1 MRMRDFFRILMP
13 GLLLGACLAG
23 CASASLVLAPEAP
36 DAPFK
41 PASAS
46 VPDGEVRPSSLP
58 PTTRSG
64 ARDFGLPPM
73 EGLPLVPPPP
83 AIDPTHTYS
92 LAELIDLAQ
101 SNNPETRVAWEH
113 ARQAA
118 LAVGIAKALYLPVLT
133 ATAVSGAQHESG
145 STQAALGSLAVNNNL
160 NGNLNGTVGS
170 VALEW
175 LIFDF
180 GQRDALTRATTDLS
194 FASNVAFNGTH
205 QKIIYDVSRAFYDY
219 SSARQRV
226 AIAAQSKTESAHL
239 LDAAQNRLKQG
250 IGTTVETAQ
259 AQQFLAQAAFNLVEA
274 RGAERDSYHS
284 LLAAVG
290 ISPVA
295 TLRIEDVSGRLL
307 PANSMVPVEHII
319 AEALARRPD
328 IQASYAAARAT
339 RAAVTAVEADF
350 LPKVFVAASNTYAT
364 GSLDLTSLPSVP
376 SLGSIST
383 SLPSLPAPTPTTSS
397 IPNLSSTLGNISLN
411 RNDTTVLAGVA
422 VPLFD
427 GGVRDAR
434 VHEARSRT
442 EAAESTVLRLEQNA
456 AMEIVAADDALRSS
470 LEANR
475 AATVLVS
482 ASLTAY
488 DAALAAYKSGEGTLT
503 TALETERALLS
514 ARIAKA
520 RAHGTAQIAAASL
533 AFSTGRLSSSD
544 VVDPQ
549 PTRRQKL

>member
-1 MRMRDFFRILMP
+1 MRDFLRIVML
-13 GLLLGACLAG
+13 GLLLGASLAG

-46 VPDGEVRPSSLP
+46 VPDGEVHPSSLP
-58 PTTRSG
+58 PTTTSG

-73 EGLPLVPPPP
+73 QGLPLVPPPP
-83 AIDPTHTYS
+83 ALDPTHTYS

-101 SNNPETRVAWEH
+101 INNPETRTAWEH

-133 ATAVSGAQHESG
+133 ATAVSGGQHNSG
-145 STQAALGSLAVNNNL
+145 STQGALSSLATNND
-160 NGNLNGTVGS
+160 LNGTVGS

-180 GQRDALTRATTDLS
+180 GQRDALKRAATDLS
-194 FASNVAFNGTH
+194 FATNVAFNGVH

-226 AIAAQSKTESAHL
+226 AIAAQSKNESAHL
-239 LDAAQNRLKQG
+239 LDATQDRLKQG

-259 AQQFLAQAAFNLVEA
+259 AQQFLAQAAFNLVQA

-319 AEALARRPD
+319 AEAIARRPD
-328 IQASYAAARAT
+328 IQASYATARAT
-339 RAAVTAVEADF
+339 RAAVTAVEAEF
-350 LPKVFVAASNTYAT
+350 LPKVFVAASDTYAT
-364 GSLDLTSLPSVP
+364 GNLNINSLPSVP

-383 SLPSLPAPTPTTSS
+383 SLPSLPAPTPTTTS
-397 IPNLSSTLGNISLN
+397 IPNLSSTLGNLSLN
-411 RNDTTVLAGVA
+411 QNDTTVLAGVA

-427 GGVRDAR
+427 GGIRDAR
-434 VHEARSRT
+434 VREARSRT
-442 EAAESTVLRLEQNA
+442 DAAESTVLHLEHSA
-456 AMEIVAADDALRSS
+456 AVEIVAADDALRSS

-488 DAALAAYKSGEGTLT
+488 DAALAAYKSGAGTLT
-503 TALETERALLS
+503 TALEAERALLS
-514 ARIAKA
+514 ARLAKA
-520 RAHGTAQIAAASL
+520 QAHGTAQIAAASL

-544 VVDPQ
+544 VVDPR
-549 PTRRQKL
+549 PIRRQKL

>member
-1 MRMRDFFRILMP
+1 MRMREFIRIVMP
-13 GLLLGACLAG
+13 GLLLGAGLAG
-23 CASASLVLAPEAP
+23 CASASLDLAPEAP

-41 PASAS
+41 PAIAS

-73 EGLPLVPPPP
+73 EGLPLVPPPA

-101 SNNPETRVAWEH
+101 INNPETRVAWER

-118 LAVGIAKALYLPVLT
+118 LAVGIAKALYLPVLS
-133 ATAVSGAQHESG
+133 ATAVSGAQHNSG
-145 STQAALGSLAVNNNL
+145 STEGALSSLALNN
-160 NGNLNGTVGS
+160 NLNGTVGS

-180 GQRDALTRATTDLS
+180 GQRDALKRATTDLS
-194 FASNVAFNGTH
+194 FASNVAFNGIH

-239 LDAAQNRLKQG
+239 LDAAQDRLKQG

-290 ISPVA
+290 ISPLA
-295 TLRIEDVSGRLL
+295 TVRIEDVSGRLL
-307 PANSMVPVEHII
+307 PANSMVPVEHIL
-319 AEALARRPD
+319 AEAIARRPD
-328 IQASYAAARAT
+328 IQASYAAARAN
-339 RAAVTAVEADF
+339 RAAVTAVEAEF
-350 LPKVFVAASNTYAT
+350 LPKVFVAASDTYAT
-364 GSLDLTSLPSVP
+364 GNLNVTSLPSIP

-383 SLPSLPAPTPTTSS
+383 SLPSLPAPTPTTPS
-397 IPNLSSTLGNISLN
+397 IPNSAALGNISLN
-411 RNDTTVLAGVA
+411 QNDATVLAGVA

-434 VHEARSRT
+434 VREARSRT
-442 EAAESTVLRLEQNA
+442 DAAESTVLRLEHNA
-456 AMEIVAADDALRSS
+456 AVEIVAADDALRSS

-488 DAALAAYKSGEGTLT
+488 DAALAAYKSGTGTLT
-503 TALETERALLS
+503 TALEAERALLS

-549 PTRRQKL
+549 RRQKL

>member
-1 MRMRDFFRILMP
+1 MRDFIRIVLP
-13 GLLLGACLAG
+13 ALLLGAGLVG

-41 PASAS
+41 PPSAS
-46 VPDGEVRPSSLP
+46 VPDGEVSPASLP
-58 PTTRSG
+58 PTTASG

-83 AIDPTHTYS
+83 TIDPMHTYS

-101 SNNPETRVAWEH
+101 INNPETRVAWEH

-118 LAVGIAKALYLPVLT
+118 LAVGIAKALYLPVLA
-133 ATAVSGAQHESG
+133 ATAVSGGQHNSG
-145 STQAALGSLAVNNNL
+145 SGPLSSLAVNND
-160 NGNLNGTVGS
+160 LNGTVGS

-180 GQRDALTRATTDLS
+180 GQRDALKRAATDLS
-194 FASNVAFNGTH
+194 FASNVAFNGMH

-239 LDAAQNRLKQG
+239 LDAAQDRLKQG

-259 AQQFLAQAAFNLVEA
+259 AQQFLAQATFNVVQA

-290 ISPVA
+290 LSPVA
-295 TLRIEDVSGRLL
+295 TLRIDDVSGRLL
-307 PANSMVPVEHII
+307 PANSMAPVEHII
-319 AEALARRPD
+319 AEAIARRPD
-328 IQASYAAARAT
+328 IQATYATARAS
-339 RAAVTAVEADF
+339 RAAVTAVEAEF
-350 LPKVFVAASNTYAT
+350 LPKVFVVASDTYAT
-364 GSLDLTSLPSVP
+364 GSLNITSLPSIP
-376 SLGSIST
+376 SLASIST
-383 SLPSLPAPTPTTSS
+383 SLPSLPAPTPAAPSLPNSS
-397 IPNLSSTLGNISLN
+397 ALGNITLN
-411 RNDTTVLAGVA
+411 QNDTTVLAGVA

-434 VHEARSRT
+434 VREARSRT
-442 EAAESTVLRLEQNA
+442 DAAESTVLRLEQTA
-456 AMEIVAADDALRSS
+456 ATEIVAADDAVRSS
-470 LEANR
+470 LEAHR
-475 AATVLVS
+475 AATALVS

-488 DAALAAYKSGEGTLT
+488 DAALAAYKSGAGTLT
-503 TALETERALLS
+503 AALEAERALLS
-514 ARIAKA
+514 ARLAKA
-520 RAHGTAQIAAASL
+520 QAHGTAQIAAASL

-544 VVDPQ
+544 VVDPR
-549 PTRRQKL
+549 PIRRQKF

>member
-1 MRMRDFFRILMP
+1 MHDFIRMVVL
-13 GLLLGACLAG
+13 GLLIGAGLAG
-23 CASASLVLAPEAP
+23 CASTSLVLAPEAP

-46 VPDGEVRPSSLP
+46 VPDGEVPPSSLP
-58 PTTRSG
+58 LTTRSG

-73 EGLPLVPPPP
+73 EGLPLVSPPPT
-83 AIDPTHTYS
+83 IEPTHTYS

-101 SNNPETRVAWEH
+101 TNNPETRVAWEH

-118 LAVGIAKALYLPVLT
+118 LAVGIVKALYLPVLT
-133 ATAVSGAQHESG
+133 ATAVTGAQRNSG
-145 STQAALGSLAVNNNL
+145 QGPLSSLAVNND
-160 NGNLNGTVGS
+160 LNGTVGS

-180 GQRDALTRATTDLS
+180 GQRDALKRATTDLS
-194 FASNVAFNGTH
+194 FASNVAFNGMH

-239 LDAAQNRLKQG
+239 LDAAQDRLKQG

-259 AQQFLAQAAFNLVEA
+259 AQQFLAQAAFNLVQA
-274 RGAERDSYHS
+274 RGAERDSYHT

-295 TLRIEDVSGRLL
+295 TLQIEDVSGRLL

-319 AEALARRPD
+319 AEAIARRPD
-328 IQASYAAARAT
+328 IQASYATARAT
-339 RAAVTAVEADF
+339 RAAVTAVEAEF
-350 LPKVFVAASNTYAT
+350 LPKVFVAASDTYAT
-364 GSLDLTSLPSVP
+364 GNLNITSLPSVP

-383 SLPSLPAPTPTTSS
+383 SLPSLPAPTPTTTS
-397 IPNLSSTLGNISLN
+397 IPNLSSTLGNLSLN
-411 RNDTTVLAGVA
+411 QNNATVLAGVA

-434 VHEARSRT
+434 VREARSRT
-442 EAAESTVLRLEQNA
+442 DAAESTVQHLEHTA
-456 AMEIVAADDALRSS
+456 ATEIVAADDALRSS

-488 DAALAAYKSGEGTLT
+488 DAALAAYKTGAGTLT
-503 TALETERALLS
+503 AALEAERALLS
-514 ARIAKA
+514 ARLAKA
-520 RAHGTAQIAAASL
+520 QAHGTAQIAAASL

-549 PTRRQKL
+549 PIRR

>member
-1 MRMRDFFRILMP
+1 MRMRDFIRIALL
-13 GLLLGACLAG
+13 GLLLGAGLAG

-46 VPDGEVRPSSLP
+46 VPDGEVPPSSLP
-58 PTTRSG
+58 PTTASG

-73 EGLPLVPPPP
+73 EGLPLVSPPP

-101 SNNPETRVAWEH
+101 ISNPETRVAWEH

-133 ATAVSGAQHESG
+133 ATAVSGAQHNSG
-145 STQAALGSLAVNNNL
+145 STQGALSSLATNND
-160 NGNLNGTVGS
+160 LNGTVGS

-180 GQRDALTRATTDLS
+180 GQRDALKRAAADLS
-194 FASNVAFNGTH
+194 FASNVAFNGMH

-226 AIAAQSKTESAHL
+226 AIAAQSKAESAHL
-239 LDAAQNRLKQG
+239 LDAAQDRLKQG

-259 AQQFLAQAAFNLVEA
+259 AQQFLAQAAFNLVQA

-319 AEALARRPD
+319 AEAIARRPE
-328 IQASYAAARAT
+328 IQAGYVTARAS
-339 RAAVTAVEADF
+339 RATVTAVEAEF
-350 LPKVFVAASNTYAT
+350 LPKVFVAASDTYAT
-364 GSLDLTSLPSVP
+364 GSLNITSLPSIP

-383 SLPSLPAPTPTTSS
+383 SLPSLPAPTPTTTS
-397 IPNLSSTLGNISLN
+397 IPISSTLGNISLN
-411 RNDTTVLAGVA
+411 QNNATVLAGVA

-434 VHEARSRT
+434 VREARSRT
-442 EAAESTVLRLEQNA
+442 DAAESTVLHLEQTA
-456 AMEIVAADDALRSS
+456 ATEIVAADDALRSS

-488 DAALAAYKSGEGTLT
+488 DAALAAYKSGAGTLT
-503 TALETERALLS
+503 AALEAERALLS
-514 ARIAKA
+514 ARLAKA
-520 RAHGTAQIAAASL
+520 QAHGTAQIAAASL

-544 VVDPQ
+544 VVEPH
-549 PTRRQKL
+549 PFRRIGRQKL

>member
-1 MRMRDFFRILMP
+1 MRMRDFIRIVLL
-13 GLLLGACLAG
+13 GLLLGADLAG

-46 VPDGEVRPSSLP
+46 VPDGEVSPSSLP
-58 PTTRSG
+58 PTTASG

-73 EGLPLVPPPP
+73 QGLPLVPPPP
-83 AIDPTHTYS
+83 TIDPTHTYS

-101 SNNPETRVAWEH
+101 INNPETRVAWEH

-118 LAVGIAKALYLPVLT
+118 LAVGIARALYLPVLT
-133 ATAVSGAQHESG
+133 ATAVSGGQHNSG
-145 STQAALGSLAVNNNL
+145 SGPLSSLAVNND
-160 NGNLNGTVGS
+160 LNGTVGS

-180 GQRDALTRATTDLS
+180 GQRDALKRAATDLS
-194 FASNVAFNGTH
+194 FASNVAFNGLH
-205 QKIIYDVSRAFYDY
+205 QKVIYDVSRAFYDY

-239 LDAAQNRLKQG
+239 LDAAQDRLKQG

-259 AQQFLAQAAFNLVEA
+259 AQQFLAQAAFNLVQA

-290 ISPVA
+290 ISPVS

-307 PANSMVPVEHII
+307 PANSMVPVEHIV
-319 AEALARRPD
+319 AEAIARRPD
-328 IQASYAAARAT
+328 IQASYATARAS
-339 RAAVTAVEADF
+339 RATIRAVEAEF
-350 LPKVFVAASNTYAT
+350 LPKVFVAASDTYAT
-364 GSLDLTSLPSVP
+364 GSLNITSLPSIP
-376 SLGSIST
+376 SLGSISA
-383 SLPSLPAPTPTTSS
+383 SLPSLPAPTPATTS
-397 IPNLSSTLGNISLN
+397 IPNSSGLGNISLN
-411 RNDTTVLAGVA
+411 QNDATVLAGVA

-427 GGVRDAR
+427 GGIRDAGVR
-434 VHEARSRT
+434 EARSRT
-442 EAAESTVLRLEQNA
+442 DAAESTVLHLEQTA
-456 AMEIVAADDALRSS
+456 ATEIVAADDALRSS

-488 DAALAAYKSGEGTLT
+488 DAALAAYKSGAGTLT
-503 TALETERALLS
+503 AALEAERALLS
-514 ARIAKA
+514 ARLAKA
-520 RAHGTAQIAAASL
+520 QAHGTAQIAAASL

-544 VVDPQ
+544 ALDPR
-549 PTRRQKL
+549 PIRRQKL

>member
-1 MRMRDFFRILMP
+1 MRDFLRIVML
-13 GLLLGACLAG
+13 GLLLGASLAG

-46 VPDGEVRPSSLP
+46 VPDGEVHPSSLP
-58 PTTRSG
+58 PTTTSG

-73 EGLPLVPPPP
+73 QGLPLVLPPP
-83 AIDPTHTYS
+83 ALDPTHTYS

-101 SNNPETRVAWEH
+101 INNPETRTAWEH

-133 ATAVSGAQHESG
+133 ATAVSGGQHNSG
-145 STQAALGSLAVNNNL
+145 STQGALSSLATNND
-160 NGNLNGTVGS
+160 LNGTVGS

-180 GQRDALTRATTDLS
+180 GQRDALKRAATDLS
-194 FASNVAFNGTH
+194 FATNVAFNGVH

-226 AIAAQSKTESAHL
+226 AIAAQSKNESAHL
-239 LDAAQNRLKQG
+239 LDATQDRLKQG

-259 AQQFLAQAAFNLVEA
+259 AQQFLAQAAFNLVQA

-319 AEALARRPD
+319 AEAIARRPD
-328 IQASYAAARAT
+328 IQASYATARAT
-339 RAAVTAVEADF
+339 RAAVTAVEAEF
-350 LPKVFVAASNTYAT
+350 LPKVFVAASDTYAT
-364 GSLDLTSLPSVP
+364 GNLNINSLPSVP

-383 SLPSLPAPTPTTSS
+383 SLPSLPAPTPTTTS
-397 IPNLSSTLGNISLN
+397 IPNLSSTLGNLSLN
-411 RNDTTVLAGVA
+411 QNDTTVLAGVA

-427 GGVRDAR
+427 GGIRDAR
-434 VHEARSRT
+434 VREARSRT
-442 EAAESTVLRLEQNA
+442 DAAESTVLHLEHSA
-456 AMEIVAADDALRSS
+456 AVEIVAADDALRSS

-488 DAALAAYKSGEGTLT
+488 DAALAAYKSGAGTLT
-503 TALETERALLS
+503 TALEAERALLS
-514 ARIAKA
+514 ARLAKA
-520 RAHGTAQIAAASL
+520 PAHGTAQIAAASL

-544 VVDPQ
+544 VVDPR
-549 PTRRQKL
+549 PIRRQKL

>member
-1 MRMRDFFRILMP
+1 MRDFIRIVVL
-13 GLLLGACLAG
+13 GLLLGAGLAG

-46 VPDGEVRPSSLP
+46 VPDGEVAPSSLP
-58 PTTRSG
+58 LTTRSG

-73 EGLPLVPPPP
+73 QDLPLVPPPL

-101 SNNPETRVAWEH
+101 TNNPETRVAWEH

-118 LAVGIAKALYLPVLT
+118 LAVGIVKALYLPVLS
-133 ATAVSGAQHESG
+133 ATAVNGAQHNSG
-145 STQAALGSLAVNNNL
+145 STLASNND
-160 NGNLNGTVGS
+160 LNGTVGS
-170 VALEW
+170 VALAW

-180 GQRDALTRATTDLS
+180 GQRDALKRAATDLS
-194 FASNVAFNGTH
+194 FASNVAFNGMH

-239 LDAAQNRLKQG
+239 LDAAQDRLKHG

-259 AQQFLAQAAFNLVEA
+259 AEQFLAQAAFNVVQA

-307 PANSMVPVEHII
+307 PSNSMVPVEHII
-319 AEALARRPD
+319 AEAIARRPD
-328 IQASYAAARAT
+328 IQASYATARASGAT
-339 RAAVTAVEADF
+339 VAAVEAEF
-350 LPKVFVAASNTYAT
+350 LPKVFVTASDTYAT
-364 GSLDLTSLPSVP
+364 GSLNITSLPSVP

-383 SLPSLPAPTPTTSS
+383 ALPSLPAPTPTTVS
-397 IPNLSSTLGNISLN
+397 IPSTSGLGNISLN
-411 RNDTTVLAGVA
+411 QTDATVLAGVA

-434 VHEARSRT
+434 VREARSRT
-442 EAAESTVLRLEQNA
+442 DAAESRVLHLEHA
-456 AMEIVAADDALRSS
+456 AATEIVAADDALRSS

-488 DAALAAYKSGEGTLT
+488 DAALAAYKSGAGTLT
-503 TALETERALLS
+503 AALEAERALLS
-514 ARIAKA
+514 ARLAKA
-520 RAHGTAQIAAASL
+520 QAHGTAQIAAASL

-544 VVDPQ
+544 VVDPG
-549 PTRRQKL
+549 PIRREKL

>member
-1 MRMRDFFRILMP
+1 MRMRDFIRIVVL
-13 GLLLGACLAG
+13 GLLAGAGLAG

-46 VPDGEVRPSSLP
+46 VPDGEVHPSALP

-73 EGLPLVPPPP
+73 EDLPLVSPPP

-101 SNNPETRVAWEH
+101 INNPETRIAWEH

-118 LAVGIAKALYLPVLT
+118 LAVGIAKALYLPVLS
-133 ATAVSGAQHESG
+133 ATAVSGAQHQS
-145 STQAALGSLAVNNNL
+145 SSSFLAANND
-160 NGNLNGTVGS
+160 LNGTVGS

-180 GQRDALTRATTDLS
+180 GQRDALKRAATDLS
-194 FASNVAFNGTH
+194 FASNVAFNGMH

-226 AIAAQSKTESAHL
+226 AIATQSKTESAHL
-239 LDAAQNRLKQG
+239 LDAAQDRLKQG

-274 RGAERDSYHS
+274 RGAERNSYHS
-284 LLAAVG
+284 LLAAIG

-307 PANSMVPVEHII
+307 PPNSMVPVEHIV
-319 AEALARRPD
+319 AEAIALRPD
-328 IQASYAAARAT
+328 IQVSYATARAS
-339 RAAVTAVEADF
+339 RATITAVEAEF
-350 LPKVFVAASNTYAT
+350 LPKVFVAASDTYAT
-364 GSLDLTSLPSVP
+364 GSLNITSLPSIP

-383 SLPSLPAPTPTTSS
+383 SLPSLPAPTPTTAS
-397 IPNLSSTLGNISLN
+397 IPNSSTLGNISLN
-411 RNDTTVLAGVA
+411 QNNATVLAGVA

-434 VHEARSRT
+434 VREARSRT
-442 EAAESTVLRLEQNA
+442 DAAESTVLHLEQTA
-456 AMEIVAADDALRSS
+456 ATEIVAADDALRSS

-488 DAALAAYKSGEGTLT
+488 DAAFAAYKSGAGTLT
-503 TALETERALLS
+503 AALEAERDLLS
-514 ARIAKA
+514 ARVAKA

-544 VVDPQ
+544 AVDPQ
-549 PTRRQKL
+549 RIRRH

>member
-1 MRMRDFFRILMP
+1 MRDLIRIVVP
-13 GLLLGACLAG
+13 ALLLGAGLVG

-36 DAPFK
+36 DVPFK
-41 PASAS
+41 PARAA
-46 VPDGEVRPSSLP
+46 VPDGEVGPSSLP
-58 PTTRSG
+58 PATRSG

-73 EGLPLVPPPP
+73 EDLPLVPPPL

-101 SNNPETRVAWEH
+101 INNPETRVAWEH

-118 LAVGIAKALYLPVLT
+118 LAVGIAKALYLPVLS
-133 ATAVSGAQHESG
+133 ATAVSGAQHNSG
-145 STQAALGSLAVNNNL
+145 STQGGLSSLAVNND
-160 NGNLNGTVGS
+160 LNGTVGS
-170 VALEW
+170 VALAW

-180 GQRDALTRATTDLS
+180 GQRDALKRAATDLS
-194 FASNVAFNGTH
+194 FASNVAFNGMH

-259 AQQFLAQAAFNLVEA
+259 AEQFLAQAAFNLVQA

-284 LLAAVG
+284 LLAAAG

-319 AEALARRPD
+319 AEAIARRPD
-328 IQASYAAARAT
+328 IQASYATARAS
-339 RAAVTAVEADF
+339 RAAVAAVEAEF
-350 LPKVFVAASNTYAT
+350 LPKVFVAASDTYAT
-364 GSLDLTSLPSVP
+364 GSLNITSLPSIP

-383 SLPSLPAPTPTTSS
+383 SLPSLPAPTPTTVS
-397 IPNLSSTLGNISLN
+397 IPNSSALGNISLN
-411 RNDTTVLAGVA
+411 QNDTTVLAGVA
-422 VPLFD
+422 VPIFD

-434 VHEARSRT
+434 VREARSRT
-442 EAAESTVLRLEQNA
+442 EAAESTVLHLEQTA
-456 AMEIVAADDALRSS
+456 ATEIVAADDALRSS

-475 AATVLVS
+475 AASVLVS

-488 DAALAAYKSGEGTLT
+488 DAALAAYKSGAGTLT
-503 TALETERALLS
+503 AALEAERALLS
-514 ARIAKA
+514 GRLAKA
-520 RAHGTAQIAAASL
+520 QAHGTAQIAAASL

-549 PTRRQKL
+549 PIRRQKL

>member
-1 MRMRDFFRILMP
+1 MHDFIRIALL
-13 GLLLGACLAG
+13 GLLLGAGLAG

-46 VPDGEVRPSSLP
+46 VPDGGVPPSSLA
-58 PTTRSG
+58 PTTASG

-73 EGLPLVPPPP
+73 EGLPLVSPPP
-83 AIDPTHTYS
+83 AINPTHTYS

-101 SNNPETRVAWEH
+101 ITNPETRAAWEH

-133 ATAVSGAQHESG
+133 ATAVSGAQHNSG
-145 STQAALGSLAVNNNL
+145 STQGALSSLAMNND
-160 NGNLNGTVGS
+160 LNGTVGS

-180 GQRDALTRATTDLS
+180 GQRDALERAAADLS
-194 FASNVAFNGTH
+194 FASNVAFNGMH

-239 LDAAQNRLKQG
+239 LDAAQDRLKQG

-259 AQQFLAQAAFNLVEA
+259 AQQFLAQAAFNLVQA

-319 AEALARRPD
+319 AEAIARRPD
-328 IQASYAAARAT
+328 IQTSYATARAS
-339 RAAVTAVEADF
+339 RAAVTAVEAEF
-350 LPKVFVAASNTYAT
+350 LPKVFVAASDTYAT
-364 GSLDLTSLPSVP
+364 GALNITSLPSIP

-383 SLPSLPAPTPTTSS
+383 SLPSLPPPTPTTTS
-397 IPNLSSTLGNISLN
+397 IPIPNPSTPGNISLN
-411 RNDTTVLAGVA
+411 QNDATVLAGVA

-434 VHEARSRT
+434 VREARSRT
-442 EAAESTVLRLEQNA
+442 DAAESTVLHLEQTA
-456 AMEIVAADDALRSS
+456 ATEIVAADDALRSS

-488 DAALAAYKSGEGTLT
+488 DAALAAYKSGAGTLT
-503 TALETERALLS
+503 AALEAERALLS
-514 ARIAKA
+514 ARLAKA
-520 RAHGTAQIAAASL
+520 QAHGTAQIAAASL

-544 VVDPQ
+544 VVEPH
-549 PTRRQKL
+549 PFRKIGRQKL

>member
-1 MRMRDFFRILMP
+1 MRDFIRIVVP
-13 GLLLGACLAG
+13 ALLLGAGLVG

-36 DAPFK
+36 DVPFK
-41 PASAS
+41 PASAA
-46 VPDGEVRPSSLP
+46 VPDGEVGPSSLP
-58 PTTRSG
+58 PATRSG

-73 EGLPLVPPPP
+73 EDLPLVPPPL
-83 AIDPTHTYS
+83 ALDPTHTYS

-101 SNNPETRVAWEH
+101 INNPETRVAWEH

-118 LAVGIAKALYLPVLT
+118 LAVGIVKALYLPVLS
-133 ATAVSGAQHESG
+133 ATAVSGAQHNSG
-145 STQAALGSLAVNNNL
+145 STQGALSSLAVNND
-160 NGNLNGTVGS
+160 LNGTVGS
-170 VALEW
+170 VALAW

-180 GQRDALTRATTDLS
+180 GQRDALKRAATDLS
-194 FASNVAFNGTH
+194 FASNVAFNGMH

-239 LDAAQNRLKQG
+239 LDAAQDRLKHG

-259 AQQFLAQAAFNLVEA
+259 AEQFLAQAAFNLVQA

-307 PANSMVPVEHII
+307 PANSMVPVEHMI
-319 AEALARRPD
+319 AEAIARRPD
-328 IQASYAAARAT
+328 IQASYATARAS
-339 RAAVTAVEADF
+339 RATIAAAEAEF
-350 LPKVFVAASNTYAT
+350 LPKVFVTASDTYAT
-364 GSLDLTSLPSVP
+364 GSLNITSLPSIP

-383 SLPSLPAPTPTTSS
+383 SLPSLPAPTPTTVS
-397 IPNLSSTLGNISLN
+397 IPNSSGLGNVSLN
-411 RNDTTVLAGVA
+411 QNDATVLAGVS

-434 VHEARSRT
+434 VREARSRT
-442 EAAESTVLRLEQNA
+442 EATESTVLHLEQTA
-456 AMEIVAADDALRSS
+456 ATEIVAADDALRSS

-488 DAALAAYKSGEGTLT
+488 DAALAAYKSGAGTLT
-503 TALETERALLS
+503 AALEAERALLS
-514 ARIAKA
+514 ARLAKA
-520 RAHGTAQIAAASL
+520 QAHGTAQIAAASL

-544 VVDPQ
+544 VVDPRLI
-549 PTRRQKL
+549 RRQKL

>member
-1 MRMRDFFRILMP
+1 MRDFIRIVVL
-13 GLLLGACLAG
+13 GLLLGVGLAG

-36 DAPFK
+36 DAPFR

-46 VPDGEVRPSSLP
+46 VPDGEVHPSSLP

-73 EGLPLVPPPP
+73 ENLPLVSPPP

-101 SNNPETRVAWEH
+101 TNNPETRVAWEH

-133 ATAVSGAQHESG
+133 ATAVTGGQHNSG
-145 STQAALGSLAVNNNL
+145 STQGPLSSLTNND
-160 NGNLNGTVGS
+160 LNGTVGS

-180 GQRDALTRATTDLS
+180 GQRDALNRAATDLS
-194 FASNVAFNGTH
+194 FASNVAFNGMH

-239 LDAAQNRLKQG
+239 LDAAQDRLKQG

-259 AQQFLAQAAFNLVEA
+259 AQQFLAQAAFNLVQA

-290 ISPVA
+290 ISPLA
-295 TLRIEDVSGRLL
+295 TLQMEDVSGRLL

-319 AEALARRPD
+319 AEAIARRPD
-328 IQASYAAARAT
+328 IQASYATARAT
-339 RAAVTAVEADF
+339 RAAVTAVEAEF
-350 LPKVFVAASNTYAT
+350 LPKVFVAASDTYAT
-364 GSLDLTSLPSVP
+364 GNLNVTSLPSIP
-376 SLGSIST
+376 SLGSISI

-397 IPNLSSTLGNISLN
+397 IPNSSTLGNISLN
-411 RNDTTVLAGVA
+411 QNDATVLAGVA

-434 VHEARSRT
+434 VREARSRT
-442 EAAESTVLRLEQNA
+442 DAAESTVLHLEQTA
-456 AMEIVAADDALRSS
+456 ATEIVAADDALRSS

-488 DAALAAYKSGEGTLT
+488 DAALAAYKSGAGTLT
-503 TALETERALLS
+503 AALEAERALLS
-514 ARIAKA
+514 ARLAKA
-520 RAHGTAQIAAASL
+520 QAHGTAQIAAASL

-544 VVDPQ
+544 AVDPR
-549 PTRRQKL
+549 PIRRQKL

>member
-1 MRMRDFFRILMP
+1 MCMRDFIRIVVP
-13 GLLLGACLAG
+13 ALLLGAGLVG

-36 DAPFK
+36 DVPFK
-41 PASAS
+41 PASAA
-46 VPDGEVRPSSLP
+46 VPDGEVGPSSLP
-58 PTTRSG
+58 PATRSG

-73 EGLPLVPPPP
+73 EDLPLVPPPL
-83 AIDPTHTYS
+83 ALDPTHTYS

-101 SNNPETRVAWEH
+101 INNPETRVAWEH

-118 LAVGIAKALYLPVLT
+118 LAVGIVKALYLPVLS
-133 ATAVSGAQHESG
+133 ATAVSGAQHNSG
-145 STQAALGSLAVNNNL
+145 STQGALSSLAVNND
-160 NGNLNGTVGS
+160 LNGTVGS
-170 VALEW
+170 VALAW

-180 GQRDALTRATTDLS
+180 GQRDALKRAATDLS
-194 FASNVAFNGTH
+194 FASNVAFNGMH

-239 LDAAQNRLKQG
+239 LDAAQDRLKHG

-259 AQQFLAQAAFNLVEA
+259 AEQFLAQAAFNLVQA

-307 PANSMVPVEHII
+307 PANSMVPVEHMI
-319 AEALARRPD
+319 AEAIARRPD
-328 IQASYAAARAT
+328 IQASYATARAS
-339 RAAVTAVEADF
+339 RATIAAAEAEF
-350 LPKVFVAASNTYAT
+350 LPKVFVTASDTYAT
-364 GSLDLTSLPSVP
+364 GSLNITSLPSIP

-383 SLPSLPAPTPTTSS
+383 SLPSLPAPTPTTVS
-397 IPNLSSTLGNISLN
+397 IPNSSGLGNVSLN
-411 RNDTTVLAGVA
+411 QNDATVLAGVS

-434 VHEARSRT
+434 VREARSRT
-442 EAAESTVLRLEQNA
+442 EATESTVLHLEQTA
-456 AMEIVAADDALRSS
+456 ATEIVAADDALRSS

-488 DAALAAYKSGEGTLT
+488 DAALAAYKSGAGTLT
-503 TALETERALLS
+503 AALEAERALLS
-514 ARIAKA
+514 ARLAKA
-520 RAHGTAQIAAASL
+520 QAHGTAQIAAASL

-544 VVDPQ
+544 VVDPRLI
-549 PTRRQKL
+549 RRQKL

>member
-1 MRMRDFFRILMP
+1 MRMRDFIRIVLP
-13 GLLLGACLAG
+13 GLLLGVGLAG

-41 PASAS
+41 PASAA
-46 VPDGEVRPSSLP
+46 VPDGEVAPSSLP
-58 PTTRSG
+58 PTTASG
-64 ARDFGLPPM
+64 ARDFGLPPL
-73 EGLPLVPPPP
+73 EDLPLVSPPP

-101 SNNPETRVAWEH
+101 ISNPETRVAWEH

-133 ATAVSGAQHESG
+133 ATAVSGAQHNSG
-145 STQAALGSLAVNNNL
+145 STQGGLSSLAVNND
-160 NGNLNGTVGS
+160 LNGTVGS

-180 GQRDALTRATTDLS
+180 GQRDALKRAATDLS
-194 FASNVAFNGTH
+194 FASNVAFNGMH

-239 LDAAQNRLKQG
+239 LDAAQDRLKQG

-259 AQQFLAQAAFNLVEA
+259 AQQFLAQAAFNLVQA

-295 TLRIEDVSGRLL
+295 ALRIEDVSGRLL

-319 AEALARRPD
+319 AEAIARRPD
-328 IQASYAAARAT
+328 IQASYATARAS
-339 RAAVTAVEADF
+339 RATVAAVEAEF
-350 LPKVFVAASNTYAT
+350 LPKVFVAASDTYAT
-364 GSLDLTSLPSVP
+364 GSLNITSLPSIP
-376 SLGSIST
+376 SLGSISA
-383 SLPSLPAPTPTTSS
+383 SLPSLPAPTPATAS
-397 IPNLSSTLGNISLN
+397 IPNSSALGNISLN
-411 RNDTTVLAGVA
+411 QNDATVLAGIA

-434 VHEARSRT
+434 VREARSRT
-442 EAAESTVLRLEQNA
+442 DAAESTVLHLEHTA
-456 AMEIVAADDALRSS
+456 ATEIVAADDAVRSS

-488 DAALAAYKSGEGTLT
+488 DAALAAYKSGAGTLT
-503 TALETERALLS
+503 AALEAERALLS
-514 ARIAKA
+514 ARLAKA
-520 RAHGTAQIAAASL
+520 QAHGTAQIAAASL

-544 VVDPQ
+544 AVDPR
-549 PTRRQKL
+549 PIRRQKL

>member
-1 MRMRDFFRILMP
+1 MRMRDFIRIVMP
-13 GLLLGACLAG
+13 ALLLGAGLVG

-41 PASAS
+41 PPSAS

-58 PTTRSG
+58 PTTASG

-83 AIDPTHTYS
+83 ALDPTHIYS

-101 SNNPETRVAWEH
+101 INNPETRVAWEH

-133 ATAVSGAQHESG
+133 ATAVSGGQHNSG
-145 STQAALGSLAVNNNL
+145 SGPLSSLAVNND
-160 NGNLNGTVGS
+160 LNGTVGS

-180 GQRDALTRATTDLS
+180 GQRDALKRAATDLS
-194 FASNVAFNGTH
+194 FASNVAFNGMH

-239 LDAAQNRLKQG
+239 LDAAQDRLKQG

-259 AQQFLAQAAFNLVEA
+259 AQQFLAQATFNLVQA

-307 PANSMVPVEHII
+307 PANAMVPVERFL
-319 AEALARRPD
+319 AEAIARRPD
-328 IQASYAAARAT
+328 IQASYATARASSAT
-339 RAAVTAVEADF
+339 VAAVEAEF
-350 LPKVFVAASNTYAT
+350 LPKVFVAASDTYAT
-364 GSLDLTSLPSVP
+364 GSLNITSLPSIP

-383 SLPSLPAPTPTTSS
+383 SLPSLPAPTPAASS
-397 IPNLSSTLGNISLN
+397 IPNSSALGNITLN
-411 RNDTTVLAGVA
+411 QNDATVLAGVA

-434 VHEARSRT
+434 VREARSRT
-442 EAAESTVLRLEQNA
+442 DAAESTVLGLEQTA
-456 AMEIVAADDALRSS
+456 ATEIVAADDALRSS

-488 DAALAAYKSGEGTLT
+488 DAALAAYKSGAGTLT
-503 TALETERALLS
+503 TALEAERALLS

-520 RAHGTAQIAAASL
+520 QAHGTAQIAAASL

-544 VVDPQ
+544 VVDPRPIQ
-549 PTRRQKL
+549 RQKL

>member
-1 MRMRDFFRILMP
+1 MRDFIRIVLP
-13 GLLLGACLAG
+13 GLLFGVGLAG

-41 PASAS
+41 PASAA
-46 VPDGEVRPSSLP
+46 VPDGEVAPSSLP
-58 PTTRSG
+58 PTTASG
-64 ARDFGLPPM
+64 ARDFGLPPL
-73 EGLPLVPPPP
+73 EDLPLVSPPP

-101 SNNPETRVAWEH
+101 ISNPETRVAWEH

-133 ATAVSGAQHESG
+133 ATAVSGAQHNSG
-145 STQAALGSLAVNNNL
+145 STQGGLSSLAVNND
-160 NGNLNGTVGS
+160 LNGTVGS

-180 GQRDALTRATTDLS
+180 GQRDALKRAATDLS
-194 FASNVAFNGTH
+194 FASNVAFNGMH

-239 LDAAQNRLKQG
+239 LDAAQDRLKQG

-259 AQQFLAQAAFNLVEA
+259 AQQFLAQAAFNLVQA

-295 TLRIEDVSGRLL
+295 ALRIEDVSGRLL

-319 AEALARRPD
+319 AEAIARRPD
-328 IQASYAAARAT
+328 IQASYATARAS
-339 RAAVTAVEADF
+339 RATVAAVEAEF
-350 LPKVFVAASNTYAT
+350 LPKVFVAASDTYAT
-364 GSLDLTSLPSVP
+364 GSLNITSLPSIP
-376 SLGSIST
+376 SLGSISA
-383 SLPSLPAPTPTTSS
+383 SLPSLPAPTPATAS
-397 IPNLSSTLGNISLN
+397 IPNSSALGNISLN
-411 RNDTTVLAGVA
+411 QNDATVLAGIA

-434 VHEARSRT
+434 VREARSRT
-442 EAAESTVLRLEQNA
+442 DAAESTVLHLEHTA
-456 AMEIVAADDALRSS
+456 ATEIVAADDAVRSS

-488 DAALAAYKSGEGTLT
+488 DAALAAYKSGAGTLT
-503 TALETERALLS
+503 AALEAERALLS
-514 ARIAKA
+514 ARLAKA
-520 RAHGTAQIAAASL
+520 QAHGTAQIAAASL

-544 VVDPQ
+544 AVDPR
-549 PTRRQKL
+549 PIRRQKL

>member
-1 MRMRDFFRILMP
+1 MRDFIRIVLP
-13 GLLLGACLAG
+13 GLLLGVGLAG

-41 PASAS
+41 PASAA
-46 VPDGEVRPSSLP
+46 VPDGEVAPSSLP
-58 PTTRSG
+58 PTTASG
-64 ARDFGLPPM
+64 ARDFGLPPL
-73 EGLPLVPPPP
+73 EDLPLVSPPP

-101 SNNPETRVAWEH
+101 ISNPETRVAWEH

-133 ATAVSGAQHESG
+133 ATAVSGAQHNSG
-145 STQAALGSLAVNNNL
+145 STQGGLSSLAVNND
-160 NGNLNGTVGS
+160 LNGTVGS

-180 GQRDALTRATTDLS
+180 GQRDALKRAATDLS
-194 FASNVAFNGTH
+194 FASNVAFNGMH

-239 LDAAQNRLKQG
+239 LDAAQDRLKQG

-259 AQQFLAQAAFNLVEA
+259 AQQFLAQAAFNLVQA

-295 TLRIEDVSGRLL
+295 ALRIEDVSGRLL

-319 AEALARRPD
+319 AEAIARRPD
-328 IQASYAAARAT
+328 IQASYATARAS
-339 RAAVTAVEADF
+339 RATVAAVEAEF
-350 LPKVFVAASNTYAT
+350 LPKVFVAASDTYAT
-364 GSLDLTSLPSVP
+364 GSLNITSLPSIP
-376 SLGSIST
+376 SLGSISA
-383 SLPSLPAPTPTTSS
+383 SLPSLPAPTPATAS
-397 IPNLSSTLGNISLN
+397 IPNSSALGNISLN
-411 RNDTTVLAGVA
+411 QNDATVLAGIA

-434 VHEARSRT
+434 VREARSRT
-442 EAAESTVLRLEQNA
+442 DAAESTVLHLEHTA
-456 AMEIVAADDALRSS
+456 ATEIVAADDAVRSS

-488 DAALAAYKSGEGTLT
+488 DAALAAYKSGAGTLT
-503 TALETERALLS
+503 AALEAERALLS
-514 ARIAKA
+514 ARLAKA
-520 RAHGTAQIAAASL
+520 QAHGTAQIAAASL

-544 VVDPQ
+544 AVDPR
-549 PTRRQKL
+549 PIRRQKL

>member
-1 MRMRDFFRILMP
+1 MRMRDSIRIVVL
-13 GLLLGACLAG
+13 GLLLAAGLAG

-41 PASAS
+41 PASTS
-46 VPDGEVRPSSLP
+46 VPDGEVDPRSLP

-64 ARDFGLPPM
+64 ARDFGLPPIQD
-73 EGLPLVPPPP
+73 LPLVAPPP

-101 SNNPETRVAWEH
+101 INNPETRVAWEH

-118 LAVGIAKALYLPVLT
+118 LAVGIVKALYLPVLT
-133 ATAVSGAQHESG
+133 ATAVTGGQHISG
-145 STQAALGSLAVNNNL
+145 SGPLSSLAVNND
-160 NGNLNGTVGS
+160 LNGTVGS

-180 GQRDALTRATTDLS
+180 GQRDALKRATTDLS
-194 FASNVAFNGTH
+194 FASNVAFNGMH

-219 SSARQRV
+219 SAARQRV

-239 LDAAQNRLKQG
+239 LDAAQDRLKQG

-259 AQQFLAQAAFNLVEA
+259 AQQFLAQATFNLVQA

-290 ISPVA
+290 IPPLA

-307 PANSMVPVEHII
+307 PANSMAPVEHII
-319 AEALARRPD
+319 AEAIARRPD
-328 IQASYAAARAT
+328 IQASYATARAS
-339 RAAVTAVEADF
+339 RATIMAAEAEF
-350 LPKVFVAASNTYAT
+350 LPKVFVAASDTYAT
-364 GSLDLTSLPSVP
+364 GSLSISSLPSIP

-383 SLPSLPAPTPTTSS
+383 ALPSLPAPTPTTTS
-397 IPNLSSTLGNISLN
+397 IPNSSTLGNISLN
-411 RNDTTVLAGVA
+411 QNNATVLAGVA

-434 VHEARSRT
+434 VREARSRT
-442 EAAESTVLRLEQNA
+442 DAAESTVLHLEQTA
-456 AMEIVAADDALRSS
+456 ATEIVAADDALRSS

-488 DAALAAYKSGEGTLT
+488 DAALAAYKSGAGTLT
-503 TALETERALLS
+503 AALEAERALLS
-514 ARIAKA
+514 ARLAKA
-520 RAHGTAQIAAASL
+520 QAHGTAQIAAASL
-533 AFSTGRLSSSD
+533 AFSTGRLSSSN
-544 VVDPQ
+544 VVDPR
-549 PTRRQKL
+549 PIWRQRL